1 MKIYADICK
10 VERRTMENLPKNS
23 VIKLLKFSR
32 VTTNDEA
39 SDNYINYLL

>member
-23 VIKLLKFSR
+23 VTKPLKFSR
-32 VTTNDEA
+32 VTTQMMK
-39 SDNYINYLL
+39 ILIII